1 MAKSIEKSK
10 SDKRGALRARRILS
24 IQHRLFQSINSKEL
38 ADGGQWSVSMTRDM
52 SVGGIG
58 FYSEEQYKEGDI
70 LELNVVMSGVLDVLK
85 GYGRVVRAEEKTPFG
100 YLTAIQF
107 VEKIEDKQEAAKTK
121 SVTKAT
127 AHPSRR
133 M

>member
-1 MAKSIEKSK
+1 MAKSMEKSK

-24 IQHRLFQSINSKEL
+24 IQHRLFQSINSKEPV
-38 ADGGQWSVSMTRDM
+38 DGSQWSVSMTRDM

-58 FYSEEQYKEGDI
+58 FYSEEQYKEDDI

-85 GYGRVVRAEEKTPFG
+85 GYGRVVRSEEKTPFG

-107 VEKIEDKQEAAKTK
+107 VEKIDEKKEAAKAK
-121 SVTKAT
+121 NVTKVT
-127 AHPSRR
+127 ARPSRR
-133 M
+133 I